1 MGWGG
6 LILNTDS
13 LPKDRSKAML
23 LLAFTATLWSVG
35 GLLIKLVDAGPLAI
49 SGARAAITSI
59 MLLAYLKKPKFNWSL
74 PQIGAAL
81 SCTATALLFV
91 SATKMTT
98 AANAIMLQS
107 SAPIYVAFLGA
118 WILKEKVTKYDWL
131 TVVVVMAGMGLFF
144 IDNMNAEGLLGIIFA
159 ILSGISYAFFTIFM
173 RMQKEG
179 SPLESA
185 LLGNILTSIIG
196 LPFLLKSTPNTSGWI
211 YLLILGI
218 FQLGIPYIFYSA
230 AIKKVTALEAVL
242 IAIIEPILNP
252 VWVFLILGEVPGLS
266 ALVGGAIVLVAV
278 TLKCV
283 FTVVPLDALL
293 GKDKGQVSEKA
304 PEE

>member
-1 MGWGG
+1 
-6 LILNTDS
+6 
-13 LPKDRSKAML
+13 
-23 LLAFTATLWSVG
+23 
-35 GLLIKLVDAGPLAI
+35 
-49 SGARAAITSI
+49 
-59 MLLAYLKKPKFNWSL
+59 
-74 PQIGAAL
+74 
-81 SCTATALLFV
+81 
-91 SATKMTT
+91 
-98 AANAIMLQS
+98 
-107 SAPIYVAFLGA
+107 LGA
-118 WILKEKVTKYDWL
+118 WLLKEKVTKYDWL
-131 TVVVVMAGMGLFF
+131 TVAVVMGGMGLFF
-144 IDNMNAEGLLGIIFA
+144 IDNLNAEGMLGIICA
-159 ILSGISYAFFTIFM
+159 VLSGISYAFFTVFM

-196 LPFLLKSTPNTSGWI
+196 LPFLFQSTPNATGWI

-266 ALVGGAIVLVAV
+266 ALAGGAIVLVAV

-293 GKDKGQVSEKA
+293 GRNKGQVSEKA

>member
-1 MGWGG
+1 M
-6 LILNTDS
+6 LNSES

-49 SGARAAITSI
+49 SGARAVITSV
-59 MLLAYLKKPKFNWSL
+59 MLLAYLRKPKFNWSF
-74 PQIGAAL
+74 PQIGAAV
-81 SCTATALLFV
+81 SCSATAILFV
-91 SATKMTT
+91 SATKLTT
-98 AANAIMLQS
+98 AANAILLQS
-107 SAPIYVAFLGA
+107 TAPIYVAFLGA
-118 WILKEKVTKYDWL
+118 WLLKEKVTKYDWL
-131 TVVVVMAGMGLFF
+131 TVAVVMGGMGLFF
-144 IDNMNAEGLLGIIFA
+144 IDNLNAQGLLGIVCA
-159 ILSGISYAFFTIFM
+159 VLSGISYAFFTIFM

-196 LPFLLKSTPNTSGWI
+196 LPFLFQSTPSASGWI

-242 IAIIEPILNP
+242 IAIVEPILNP

-266 ALVGGAIVLVAV
+266 ALAGGAIVLAAV

-283 FTVVPLDALL
+283 FTVVPLNVML
-293 GKDKGQVSEKA
+293 GRDKGQMSDKA